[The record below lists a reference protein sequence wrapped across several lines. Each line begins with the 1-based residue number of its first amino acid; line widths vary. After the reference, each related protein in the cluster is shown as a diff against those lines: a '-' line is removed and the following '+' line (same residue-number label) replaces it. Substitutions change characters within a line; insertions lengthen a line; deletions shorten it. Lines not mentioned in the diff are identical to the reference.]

1 MMIIRSISGLGF
13 AILLACAGFCGACSQ
28 TPAKA
33 PGSDPEDMSA
43 AAHREDALVEKQ
55 LAAEQERQE
64 ENVGPSKPNMEEN
77 QKALQER
84 RVQQHLDYA
93 RQQNDAADIVEN
105 SK

>member
-1 MMIIRSISGLGF
+1 MIIRSISDLGF
-13 AILLACAGFCGACSQ
+13 ATLLMCAGVCGACSQ

-33 PGSDPEDMSA
+33 PGSNPDDMSA
-43 AAHREDALVEKQ
+43 AAHREDALVEEQ
-55 LAAEQERQE
+55 LAEEHEWQK

-84 RVQQHLDYA
+84 QVQQHLDYA
-93 RQQNDAADIVEN
+93 RQQNEAADIVEG